1 MSGPLPGSYP
11 EVGETFVQGKS
22 QQTARELLQAAEA
35 LQLDVL
41 VVRTAAAGF
50 IVPNEVWDT
59 AEVQRQA
66 DPGLAV

>member
-1 MSGPLPGSYP
+1 MSTPPLGSFP
-11 EVGETFVQGKS
+11 EVGETFVQGKTP
-22 QQTARELLQAAEA
+22 QTARELLAAAEA
-35 LQLDVL
+35 LGLDSL